1 MLQLC
6 RPRRPRR
13 LGEWTRDKVV
23 TFIVTLAASQSV
35 TLAAREA
42 GMSRKSAYALRA
54 RDPAFAGAWDTA
66 AKVHSARRRGSE
78 TKDVREP
85 PVSLG
90 QGDKRTHVRRS
101 ISSTPQQPGDARR
114 LDSLRRD
121 RFFARLAE
129 RSGEAANLADRSSA
143 Q

>member
-6 RPRRPRR
+6 CPRRPRR

-23 TFIVTLAASQSV
+23 TFIVTVAASQSV
-35 TLAAREA
+35 TLAARDA
-42 GMSRKSAYALRA
+42 GMSRKSAYALKA
-54 RDPAFAGAWDTA
+54 RDPAFARAWDTA
-66 AKVHSARRRGSE
+66 VKAHSARRRGSE
-78 TKDVREP
+78 TKDAREP

-90 QGDKRTHVRRS
+90 QGDKRTHARRS
-101 ISSTPQQPGDARR
+101 ISSTPQPGDARR
-114 LDSLRRD
+114 LDSFRRD

-129 RSGEAANLADRSSA
+129 RNGESANLAHRSSA

>member
-1 MLQLC
+1 MFQLC
-6 RPRRPRR
+6 CPRRPRR

-54 RDPAFAGAWDTA
+54 RDPAFASAWNMAVKARPTRRQGGATEEL
-66 AKVHSARRRGSE
+66 H
-78 TKDVREP
+78 EP
-85 PVSLG
+85 PVSPD
-90 QGDKRTHVRRS
+90 QGDKRAHVRRS
-101 ISSTPQQPGDARR
+101 TSSTPQRDNARG
-114 LDSLRRD
+114 LDNFRRD

-129 RSGEAANLADRSSA
+129 RRGDSANLAHGSSA